1 MKKKCKKEENQQKEK
16 MIRRE
21 RQHIEKEEYRMKKG
35 KPKDNRQIKIT
46 LQTKRSQRN
55 IEHKQTRRS
64 RGRYR
69 HARSG
74 VNEKRFRHA
83 CCHEVLRG
91 NLHDSER
98 AEDWIDPRLW

>member
-1 MKKKCKKEENQQKEK
+1 MQE
-16 MIRRE
+16 RRE
-21 RQHIEKEEYRMKKG
+21 STERENDTKRKAEYRMRKG
-35 KPKDNRQIKIT
+35 IPKDNRQIEIT

-55 IEHKQTRRS
+55 IKHKQTRTS